1 MRPNLTRPLI
11 RIPRRNKH
19 PPPKDTP
26 HPIQMGKGGKA
37 LEEKRNG
44 SSARKNR
51 TSGNSERKRKSCSP
65 PGPGPGDRREG
76 RPKPGK
82 NQYNRF
88 VKNQAEPDDG
98 STRGAPRPANAK
110 REGRQGPRGRDPPHP
125 AVAPTR
131 RPAPIYPRKIFSI
144 GEPGQ
149 RKTIAHTR
157 PRPCAECAHDTRT
170 RARRITTYEQ
180 N

>member
-1 MRPNLTRPLI
+1 MRPNLTRPLT

-19 PPPKDTP
+19 PHQKTPPP
-26 HPIQMGKGGKA
+26 HTNGEGGEA
-37 LEEKRNG
+37 LEEKRN
-44 SSARKNR
+44 SARKNR

-98 STRGAPRPANAK
+98 STGDAPGPAKAQ
-110 REGRQGPRGRDPPHP
+110 REGSQGTRGRDPPPGPWPPP
-125 AVAPTR
+125 AVQR
-131 RPAPIYPRKIFSI
+131 RYTPEKIFSI
-144 GEPGQ
+144 GEPG
-149 RKTIAHTR
+149 RKKTTTH
-157 PRPCAECAHDTRT
+157 T
-170 RARRITTYEQ
+170 RARPRDAHTKRAHAQ
-180 N
+180 GG

>member
-98 STRGAPRPANAK
+98 STGDAPGPAKAQ
-110 REGRQGPRGRDPPHP
+110 REGTQGPRGRDPPPGP
-125 AVAPTR
+125 AAPTR
-131 RPAPIYPRKIFSI
+131 RPAPIYPRKNFFNR
-144 GEPGQ
+144 GTMA
-149 RKTIAHTR
+149 KKNNNAH
-157 PRPCAECAHDTRT
+157 PRASAGCAHETRT
-170 RARRITTYEQ
+170 RARRIEPYEQ